1 MKLNKKKTIIFLI
14 SVIAVAGIVI
24 TALPLIQAFMDPQSQ
39 TTVINASYGA
49 FPLCIY
55 NGVGVMG
62 HLENV
67 TGIMLQINNEND
79 KYLNISCIE
88 NSSFV
93 THVNYVYLKQQVV
106 DKNGNIVDGYI
117 EEKDIFI
124 GVETVVVP
132 VKLSPGNYTVVFSDG
147 NYFDVNIS

>member
-1 MKLNKKKTIIFLI
+1 
-14 SVIAVAGIVI
+14 
-24 TALPLIQAFMDPQSQ
+24 
-39 TTVINASYGA
+39 
-49 FPLCIY
+49 
-55 NGVGVMG
+55 MG

-132 VKLSPGNYTVVFSDG
+132 VNFPLVITR
-147 NYFDVNIS
+147 